1 MANANAQYPICDFGP
16 LDKVYYTHTVGK
28 TLDDIRKK
36 MIGSN
41 LYDEKST
48 TGTTTQTEFK
58 NITAHATKK
67 NAYDIKFF

>member
-48 TGTTTQTEFK
+48 TGTTTQTELK
-58 NITAHATKK
+58 ILRHTQQKK